1 MMGVNKVI
9 LVGNL
14 GKDPEIKKTTS
25 GQSITLFSVATSN
38 SWVNKEGQK
47 QENTEWHRIVVW
59 GKLAETCAEY
69 LAKGRKVY
77 VEGRLQTR
85 SWEDSNGQKKYTTEV
100 VAGQVLFLSVNQ
112 QTASQ
117 GKKSSEVG
125 EVDYGHEP
133 AFTPGSGAPAGTEE
147 ELPF

>member
-14 GKDPEIKKTTS
+14 GGDPDTKKTSS
-25 GQSITLFSVATSN
+25 GQTITLFNVATSN
-38 SWVNKEGQK
+38 SWISRDGQK
-47 QENTEWHRIVVW
+47 QEQTEWHRIVVW

-85 SWEDSNGQKKYTTEV
+85 SWEDKGQKRYTTEV
-100 VAGQVLFLSVNQ
+100 VASQVLFLSSNNNAQ
-112 QTASQ
+112 EKKQPEETAQ
-117 GKKSSEVG
+117 AQYHG
-125 EVDYGHEP
+125 EP
-133 AFTPGSGAPAGTEE
+133 SFGASDSNPEE

>member
-1 MMGVNKVI
+1 MIGINKVI

-14 GKDPEIKKTTS
+14 GGDPEVKKTTN
-25 GQSITLFSVATSN
+25 GHSITLFSVATSN
-38 SWVNKEGQK
+38 SWTNRDGQK

-85 SWEDSNGQKKYTTEV
+85 SWEDSNGAKRYTTEV
-100 VAGQVLFLSVNQ
+100 VAMQVLFLSAANQ
-112 QTASQ
+112 QD
-117 GKKSSEVG
+117 KKSPNMTAEN
-125 EVDYGHEP
+125 YGSEP
-133 AFTPGSGAPAGTEE
+133 AFGPEAPSSGSKPEE

>member
-9 LVGNL
+9 LIGNL
-14 GKDPEIKKTTS
+14 GGDPETKKIAS
-25 GQSITLFSVATSN
+25 GQTITLFNIATSN
-38 SWVNKEGQK
+38 SWVNREGQK

-59 GKLAETCAEY
+59 GKLAETCGEY

-85 SWEDSNGQKKYTTEV
+85 SWEDDKGQKRYTTEI
-100 VAGQVLFLSVNQ
+100 VASQVLFLSVNTSQ
-112 QTASQ
+112 PSQDKKSGDMNYKKEPTFGSSDTAS
-117 GKKSSEVG
+117 
-125 EVDYGHEP
+125 P
-133 AFTPGSGAPAGTEE
+133 EE

>member
-14 GKDPEIKKTTS
+14 GGDPETKKIAS
-25 GQSITLFSVATSN
+25 GQTITLFNIATSN
-38 SWVNKEGQK
+38 SWVNRDGQK
-47 QENTEWHRIVVW
+47 QEHTEWHRIVVW
-59 GKLAETCAEY
+59 GKLAETCGEY

-85 SWEDSNGQKKYTTEV
+85 SWEDDKGQKRYTTEV
-100 VAGQVLFLSVNQ
+100 VAAQVLFLSAN
-112 QTASQ
+112 TSQ
-117 GKKSSEVG
+117 EKKSGDMS
-125 EVDYGHEP
+125 YKNEP
-133 AFTPGSGAPAGTEE
+133 AFGSNDNASSPEE